1 MALKRAGAHRQFL
14 SLCTFKASCVLSSRN
29 ETTELN
35 YICLSSSSKCRF
47 TPVGERDVNNNSDYK
62 IWCTTGVAF
71 NQGYSWRKESG
82 YLSSFLFSLP
92 NILSIHDVCWTSLQI
107 CPGLSTPVPQDDF
120 CPSHHPIIPRN
131 LLMGLPVSTFT
142 TWGQFSSQQPKQS
155 FTN

>member
-35 YICLSSSSKCRF
+35 YICLSL
-47 TPVGERDVNNNSDYK
+47 PVANADLLQWEREMWTTVIYK

-92 NILSIHDVCWTSLQI
+92 NILSIHDVCWMSLQI